1 MVINTNISAL
11 NAATQLS
18 QNSMNLSASLA
29 RLSSGSKIVNPS
41 DDSAG
46 LAVSMKMGA
55 QIARVTAAQSNV
67 SNAISF
73 NQTQDGYL
81 SQVNTAL
88 TRMSELTVSAQ
99 DVTKTTSDR
108 ALYNQEFQTLQ
119 AYVSDVASK
128 TFNGVSLFADKS
140 GQAVDLSVTSDSDGA
155 VFTNKGVDLSSAS
168 YAAATTATAANGT
181 SVAGTNSAIDSIA
194 NAKIALTNVSAAI
207 NKLASD
213 RANIGSNE
221 EALGYYNAQL
231 SSLSNNLAAAKSQI
245 TDVDVA
251 TESTNYAK
259 QNILVQ
265 SGTAMLAQANSMP
278 QSVLRLLS

>member
-1 MVINTNISAL
+1 MVINTNITAQ
-11 NAATQLS
+11 NAASQLQ
-18 QNSMNLSASLA
+18 QNSMNLSQSLA
-29 RLSSGSKIVNPS
+29 RLSSGSKIVSPA

-46 LAVSMKMGA
+46 LAVSMKLGA
-55 QIARVTAAQSNV
+55 TIARTGAAQSNV
-67 SNAISF
+67 NNAISF

-81 SQVNTAL
+81 QKVNDAL

-108 ALYNQEFQTLQ
+108 ALYQQEFSTLQ
-119 AYVSDVASK
+119 SYVSDVSTK
-128 TFNGVSLFADKS
+128 DFNGVSLFN
-140 GQAVDLSVTSDSDGA
+140 GTTLSVTSDSDGNA
-155 VFTNKGVDLSSAS
+155 FSNTGVNLNGNTT
-168 YAAATTATAANGT
+168 YTTATGSST
-181 SVAGTNSAIDSIA
+181 KIDTVS
-194 NAKIALTNVSAAI
+194 NAQTALTNVKNAI
-207 NKLASD
+207 DQLASD
-213 RANIGSNE
+213 RASIGSNE
-221 EALGYYNAQL
+221 EALGYYSAQL
-231 SSLSNNLAAAKSQI
+231 SSLSNNLSAAKSQI

>member
-1 MVINTNISAL
+1 MVINTNISAQ
-11 NAATQLS
+11 NAATQLQ

-46 LAVSMKMGA
+46 LAVSMKLGA
-55 QIARVTAAQSNV
+55 QIARTGAAQNNV
-67 SNAISF
+67 NNAISF

-81 SQVNTAL
+81 QQVNTAL

-99 DVTKTTSDR
+99 DVTKTSADLK
-108 ALYNQEFQTLQ
+108 LYQQEYSTLG
-119 AYVSDVASK
+119 AYVNDVATKS
-128 TFNGVSLFADKS
+128 FNGVSLFS
-140 GQAVDLSVTSDSDGA
+140 GTTLSVTSDSEGSTFNNLGVNLGSTSYTNATGGDISTVTGA
-155 VFTNKGVDLSSAS
+155 QKALSNV
-168 YAAATTATAANGT
+168 TTAI
-181 SVAGTNSAIDSIA
+181 NS
-194 NAKIALTNVSAAI
+194 
-207 NKLASD
+207 LASD

-231 SSLSNNLAAAKSQI
+231 SSLSNNLSAAKSQI
-245 TDVDVA
+245 TDVNVA
-251 TESTNYAK
+251 NESTNYAK
-259 QNILVQ
+259 ENILVQ